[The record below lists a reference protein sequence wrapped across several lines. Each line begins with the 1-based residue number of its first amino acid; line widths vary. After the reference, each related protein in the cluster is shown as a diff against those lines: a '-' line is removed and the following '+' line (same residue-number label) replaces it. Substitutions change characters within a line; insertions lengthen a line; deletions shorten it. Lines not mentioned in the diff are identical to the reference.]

1 MIYLNNAATSF
12 PKPER
17 VNKAVIEYLG
27 SAPFHCLRTG
37 HIGKEDDTIDSCRR
51 KIAQFFNISGPEN
64 IIFTSGATESLNLV
78 IRGLDLSGGHVVT
91 TCIEHNSVL
100 RPLKKLEKKGQI
112 ELSIVGCDKSGHVC
126 PKDISDAIRK
136 NTRAVIVNHCSN
148 VTGHIT
154 DIDAL
159 SEICHK
165 KNILFIV
172 DASQSAGC
180 VPIDVGRTEIDILV
194 FTGHKSLYG
203 LPGTGGL
210 YLRPGIAVEPLKV
223 GGTGIKSELEYQ
235 PEDVPLLYEAGTPN
249 VPGIVSM
256 RAGVDFIL
264 KTGMDKINDKKQAH
278 INRIINAFKKEPS
291 IEIYGGTSSEEDV
304 SILCFNISGV
314 PSEKAGDIF
323 ENSFGIVLR
332 SGLHCAPLAHKA
344 LGTYPDGALRVSPSF
359 FTADEE
365 IEKFIYAALEIL
377 RANISS

>member
-1 MIYLNNAATSF
+1 M
-12 PKPER
+12 
-17 VNKAVIEYLG
+17 
-27 SAPFHCLRTG
+27 
-37 HIGKEDDTIDSCRR
+37 
-51 KIAQFFNISGPEN
+51 
-64 IIFTSGATESLNLV
+64 
-78 IRGLDLSGGHVVT
+78 
-91 TCIEHNSVL
+91 
-100 RPLKKLEKKGQI
+100 RPLRKLEKKGQI
-112 ELSIVGCDKSGHVC
+112 ELSIVGCDKGGNVC
-126 PKDISDAIRK
+126 PKDVSAAVRK

-148 VTGHIT
+148 VTGRIT

-159 SEICHK
+159 SEICRK
-165 KNILFIV
+165 KNILFII

-180 VPIDVGRTEIDILV
+180 VPIDVAGAGIDILI

-235 PEDVPLLYEAGTPN
+235 PGDVPLLYEAGTPN

-264 KTGMDKINDKKQAH
+264 ETGMDWINDKKQAH
-278 INRIINAFKKEPS
+278 INRIISAFKKEPG
-291 IEIYGGTSSEEDV
+291 IEIYGEAGFGENV

-314 PSEKAGDIF
+314 PSEKAGDIL

-359 FTADEE
+359 FTTSEE
-365 IEKFIYAALEIL
+365 IEKFIYAVLEIL
-377 RANISS
+377 RADISS